1 MSLVFN
7 GVETNK
13 VIWNG
18 IETTGYFNG
27 DMIWG
32 EIPQQSNFTLLFS
45 STNPVSAGNLT
56 DSIANYDELL
66 VCHGLPAYNQFDYIY
81 VLPTFSGDM
90 YLPQTVYNDS
100 NQWIWSYRQFKFNTV
115 SSFTTTTTGSVIQ
128 HNASN
133 QTWQKIT
140 ATNPSQIIKEVWGVK
155 YD

>member
-66 VCHGLPAYNQFDYIY
+66 VCHGLPA
-81 VLPTFSGDM
+81 L
-90 YLPQTVYNDS
+90 
-100 NQWIWSYRQFKFNTV
+100 
-115 SSFTTTTTGSVIQ
+115 
-128 HNASN
+128 
-133 QTWQKIT
+133 
-140 ATNPSQIIKEVWGVK
+140 
-155 YD
+155 